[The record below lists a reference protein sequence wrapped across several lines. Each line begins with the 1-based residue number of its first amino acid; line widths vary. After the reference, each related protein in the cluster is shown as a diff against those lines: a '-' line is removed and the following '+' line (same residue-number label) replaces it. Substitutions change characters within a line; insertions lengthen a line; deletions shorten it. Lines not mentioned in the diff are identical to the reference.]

1 MGILDTV
8 AGENPALV
16 ALDKHLRQDRRK
28 SKVPVDLVVSE
39 MTNNG
44 SMEMVK
50 ETTSYARK
58 FGIGITVSCTGP
70 DSEEYST
77 RNEASSCLR
86 NAIERNPLGGM
97 RSPGNEGA
105 GPTDR
110 HLRVQRSRRDQRLS
124 RRPTAQHQSARTV
137 IDHRF
142 RRCLSCG
149 KHVSIPDDHQAAI
162 RSHRQTMHRSDSRS
176 VGRKSGPELLHSS
189 RTACRTR
196 KLRIAITAV
205 TCNGTQNQL
214 PRSTHAYAIR
224 LCHKHLLLF
233 TR

>member
-1 MGILDTV
+1 MPKPQGLDIRPLSYGFHKDGTK
-8 AGENPALV
+8 LS
-16 ALDKHLRQDRRK
+16 L
-28 SKVPVDLVVSE
+28 
-39 MTNNG
+39 
-44 SMEMVK
+44 
-50 ETTSYARK
+50 TTSFAENLMCNRRST
-58 FGIGITVSCTGP
+58 FFSNGAGP

-110 HLRVQRSRRDQRLS
+110 YLRVQRSRRDQRLS

-142 RRCLSCG
+142 RQCLSCG
-149 KHVSIPDDHQAAI
+149 KHVSIPDDHQATI
-162 RSHRQTMHRSDSRS
+162 RPHRQTMHRSDSRS
-176 VGRKSGPELLHSS
+176 AGRKSGPELLHSS
-189 RTACRTR
+189 HTACRTR

>member
-1 MGILDTV
+1 MSILDTV
-8 AGENPALV
+8 ARENPAIV
-16 ALDKHLRQDRRK
+16 ALDKHLRQGRRK
-28 SKVPVDLVVSE
+28 SKVPVELVVSE

-50 ETTSYARK
+50 ETTSYARE
-58 FGIGITVSCTGP
+58 FGIGITVSCAGP

-86 NAIERNPLGGM
+86 NVIERNPLGGM
-97 RSPGNEGA
+97 RSLGNEGA

-142 RRCLSCG
+142 RRCLSWG
-149 KHVSIPDDHQAAI
+149 KHVS
-162 RSHRQTMHRSDSRS
+162 SLTTTRQSSDLIARQCIDLILEAWEGKVDQNYFVLPTQLVERDSCAS
-176 VGRKSGPELLHSS
+176 PSLL
-189 RTACRTR
+189 
-196 KLRIAITAV
+196 
-205 TCNGTQNQL
+205 
-214 PRSTHAYAIR
+214 
-224 LCHKHLLLF
+224 
-233 TR
+233 